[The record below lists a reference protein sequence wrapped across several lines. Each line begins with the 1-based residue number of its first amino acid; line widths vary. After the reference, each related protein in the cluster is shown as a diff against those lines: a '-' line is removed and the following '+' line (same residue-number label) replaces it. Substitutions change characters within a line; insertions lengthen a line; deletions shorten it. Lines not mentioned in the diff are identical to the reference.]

1 MKCYSLPYILRIK
14 GEGEEGFYNC
24 LPLQMGGGEGGA
36 YWRGG
41 ASLSWGEELYS
52 NY

>member
-24 LPLQMGGGEGGA
+24 LPLQMGGGGRVG
-36 YWRGG
+36 
-41 ASLSWGEELYS
+41 LIGEEGLL
-52 NY
+52 